1 MWVSVPAGGRVAVDV
16 SVSMAVAGDGGR
28 EEKNKAYIRFSVGT
42 SKGCGEEGR
51 VESSDSR

>member
-16 SVSMAVAGDGGR
+16 FVSMAGEGGR